1 MASVNKVILIGTLG
15 RDPDVRTFNNGG
27 IVANVSIATTDK
39 WKDKQ
44 TNEQREST
52 EWHNVVFSNKLA
64 EIAQKYLHKGSQVYI
79 EGSLHTE
86 KYTDKNGVEKSVTKI
101 RADVLQML
109 GGKPGASDNSGNG
122 GNPYNRQSNP
132 STQQPKQQA
141 ASTQEPPAY
150 NNDDWD
156 AEVPF

>member
-27 IVANVSIATTDK
+27 SVANVSLATTEK

-64 EIAQKYLHKGSQVYI
+64 EIVQKYLHKGAQIYI

-86 KYTDKNGVEKSVTKI
+86 KYTDKNGVEKSATKI

-109 GGKPGASDNSGNG
+109 GGKPSASDSGNSGNT
-122 GNPYNRQSNP
+122 YNRQVPQSNQ
-132 STQQPKQQA
+132 QQPKQQP

-156 AEVPF
+156 GDVPF